1 MRTPFLLLTGLF
13 ACFSVYG
20 QTTSSL
26 PEKIRQVETH
36 LLPILIVEG
45 DTASQFSLEARMKHY
60 KVPGVSLAV
69 IRNGKIEWA
78 KGYGFADQEANRR
91 VDTTTLFQ
99 ASSISKPIAA
109 LAALHWVE
117 AGKFALDSNINN
129 YLKDW
134 QVPDSPLTATE
145 KVTLRRLMTN
155 TAGLTVHGFAGYP
168 KGKSVPTLIQILNG
182 ETPANSRAIQLDT
195 IPGKVNRNPGGGY
208 VVLQKAMIDQ
218 VGKPFPEIMQETVL
232 AKLGMTRSTYEQPLP
247 AKLDSMAATAYTSY
261 GTPVNGSWY
270 TYPEMAAAG
279 LWSTPS
285 DLARYVI
292 NVQQSLQGKSNK
304 VISKPMAKQMLT
316 KHLGSMGL
324 GPALRNTGD
333 SLIFSQ
339 SGGNQG
345 FRCLFMAHAT
355 KGDGVVIMTNAD
367 SGLEL
372 AQELLNSVSAAYKWD
387 FSTPKRMKKANL
399 STAQVEQV
407 LGNYRRDRYI
417 FEVTQTDGKLYAKPR
432 WEEESREMIPEDKAQ
447 FIMRDGQRAEFI
459 YDSNSK
465 VTAVKLFGNVI
476 FTKMSK

>member
-1 MRTPFLLLTGLF
+1 MRTSLLLLTGLF
-13 ACFSVYG
+13 ACFSAYS
-20 QTTSSL
+20 QSPSNL
-26 PEKIRQVETH
+26 PEKIRQVETN

-45 DTASQFSLEARMKHY
+45 DSASQFSLDNRMKHY
-60 KVPGVSLAV
+60 KVPGVSIAV
-69 IRNGKIEWA
+69 IRNGKIDWA
-78 KGYGFADQEANRR
+78 KGYGFADQETKRR

-99 ASSISKPIAA
+99 ASSISKPVATF
-109 LAALHWVE
+109 AALHWVE
-117 AGKFALDSNINN
+117 AGKFALDSNINK

-134 QVPDSPLTATE
+134 QIPASPLTATE

-155 TAGLTVHGFAGYP
+155 TSGLTVHGFAGYTN
-168 KGKSVPTLIQILNG
+168 GKPVPTLIQILNG
-182 ETPANSRAIQLDT
+182 ESPANSRAIELDT

-218 VGKPFPEIMQETVL
+218 IGKPFPEIMQETVL
-232 AKLGMTRSTYEQPLP
+232 SKLRMSHSTFEQPLP
-247 AKLDSMAATAYTSY
+247 TRFDSVAATGYTSY
-261 GTPVNGSWY
+261 GQPVNGSRY

-285 DLARYVI
+285 DLARYLVD
-292 NVQQSLQGKSNK
+292 VQQALQGKSSN
-304 VISKPMAKQMLT
+304 VISQPMAKQMLT

-324 GPALRNTGD
+324 GPALRNDGD

-345 FRCLFMAHAT
+345 FRCLFMAHAN

-367 SGLEL
+367 SGMEL
-372 AQELLNSVSAAYKWD
+372 AQELLNSVSAAYNWD
-387 FSTPKRMKKANL
+387 FSIPKRMKKAKL
-399 STAQVEQV
+399 TSAQIEQV

-432 WEEESREMIPEDKAQ
+432 WEEESREMIPEDRSQ

-459 YDSNSK
+459 YDGDAK
-465 VTAVKLFGNVI
+465 VKAVKLFGNVI
-476 FTKMSK
+476 FTKMK